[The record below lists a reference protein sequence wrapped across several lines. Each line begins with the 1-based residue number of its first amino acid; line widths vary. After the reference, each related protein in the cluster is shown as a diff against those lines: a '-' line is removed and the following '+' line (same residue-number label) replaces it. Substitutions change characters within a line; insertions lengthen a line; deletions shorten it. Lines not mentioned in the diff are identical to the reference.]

1 MSSHQS
7 NIIDSSEGEGQVCLP
22 SSCKFCNIDFSASF
36 VRNNVTMT
44 NALSNLS
51 LAQLRRAVGLREQ
64 IDALTSELNA
74 IEGGPAGA
82 GDVVAPRLGR
92 PPGKGRRKR
101 RTMTPAALNAL
112 AQARAK
118 RWANVNGHA
127 GSDNPPV
134 KRKKRFSA
142 AARAALSAAAKARW
156 RKAKAAGKSAL

>member
-1 MSSHQS
+1 M
-7 NIIDSSEGEGQVCLP
+7 
-22 SSCKFCNIDFSASF
+22 A
-36 VRNNVTMT
+36 
-44 NALSNLS
+44 NALSDLS

-64 IDALTSELNA
+64 IEALTIELNA
-74 IEGGPAGA
+74 IEGGPGP
-82 GDVVAPRLGR
+82 GDTVAPRLGR

-118 RWANVNGHA
+118 RWANANGHA

>member
-1 MSSHQS
+1 M
-7 NIIDSSEGEGQVCLP
+7 
-22 SSCKFCNIDFSASF
+22 K
-36 VRNNVTMT
+36 
-44 NALSNLS
+44 NALSDLS

-64 IDALTSELNA
+64 IDALTIELNTMVGSSA
-74 IEGGPAGA
+74 AP
-82 GDVVAPRLGR
+82 GDMVTPRLGR

-118 RWANVNGHA
+118 RWANANGHA

-142 AARAALSAAAKARW
+142 AVRAALSAAAKARW